1 MKYCIDRIEN
11 DIAVLENLE
20 TKEIIEININLL
32 PNNIKENS
40 IVIYDN
46 YEYIIDKVTEKERKK
61 NLLSKFNKLKKK

>member
-46 YEYIIDKVTEKERKK
+46 YEYIIDKETEKERKK

>member
-20 TKEIIEININLL
+20 TKEIIEININSL

-46 YEYIIDKVTEKERKK
+46 NEYVIDKVTEKERKK
-61 NLLSKFNKLKKK
+61 DLLSRFNKLKKK

>member
-20 TKEIIEININLL
+20 TKEIMEININLL

-46 YEYIIDKVTEKERKK
+46 YEYIIDKETEKERKK

>member
-32 PNNIKENS
+32 PNKIKENS

-46 YEYIIDKVTEKERKK
+46 YEYIIDKETEKERKK